1 MASSDRTLTPQV
13 TSTCTDI
20 TRIYAFAYRSADFT
34 ARASHPDLAKREGH
48 LGVVMGWEKRRG
60 MREARRPF
68 LDGGTIMDLEADS
81 RSEGKAGDE
90 GEGDRI
96 S

>member
-1 MASSDRTLTPQV
+1 
-13 TSTCTDI
+13 
-20 TRIYAFAYRSADFT
+20 
-34 ARASHPDLAKREGH
+34 
-48 LGVVMGWEKRRG
+48 MGWEKRRG

-90 GEGDRI
+90 GKGD
-96 S
+96 

>member
-1 MASSDRTLTPQV
+1 
-13 TSTCTDI
+13 
-20 TRIYAFAYRSADFT
+20 
-34 ARASHPDLAKREGH
+34 
-48 LGVVMGWEKRRG
+48 MGWEKRRG

-68 LDGGTIMDLEADS
+68 LDGGTIIMDLGADS

-90 GEGDRI
+90 GKGDRN

>member
-1 MASSDRTLTPQV
+1 
-13 TSTCTDI
+13 
-20 TRIYAFAYRSADFT
+20 
-34 ARASHPDLAKREGH
+34 
-48 LGVVMGWEKRRG
+48 MGWEKRRG

-68 LDGGTIMDLEADS
+68 LDGGTIMNLDLEADS

-90 GEGDRI
+90 GKRDRI

>member
-1 MASSDRTLTPQV
+1 L
-13 TSTCTDI
+13 
-20 TRIYAFAYRSADFT
+20 ADFT
-34 ARASHPDLAKREGH
+34 ARASHPDLAKREEGQH

-81 RSEGKAGDE
+81 DLRGKLE
-90 GEGDRI
+90 MREKEIEFRNFI
-96 S
+96 LVSSR

>member
-1 MASSDRTLTPQV
+1 M
-13 TSTCTDI
+13 
-20 TRIYAFAYRSADFT
+20 
-34 ARASHPDLAKREGH
+34 
-48 LGVVMGWEKRRG
+48 MGWEKRRG

-68 LDGGTIMDLEADS
+68 LDDGTIMDLEADS

-90 GEGDRI
+90 GQGDRI

>member
-1 MASSDRTLTPQV
+1 M
-13 TSTCTDI
+13 
-20 TRIYAFAYRSADFT
+20 
-34 ARASHPDLAKREGH
+34 
-48 LGVVMGWEKRRG
+48 MGWEKRRG

-90 GEGDRI
+90 GKGDRF